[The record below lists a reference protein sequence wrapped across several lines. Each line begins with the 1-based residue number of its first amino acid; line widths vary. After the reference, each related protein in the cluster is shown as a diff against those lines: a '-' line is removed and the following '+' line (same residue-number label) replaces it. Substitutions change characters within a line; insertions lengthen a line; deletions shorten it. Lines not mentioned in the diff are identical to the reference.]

1 MSTGKKIKFAFWVV
15 LAVIIAG
22 FLCYNLPR
30 TDVIQVTGTDT
41 KYTGKSGS
49 GKISTDSTG
58 KGGGGKIQ
66 IQDVRFINTIS
77 RKGKIRV
84 FRNEDTGW
92 GWPPYFKF
100 NSADVAAQAQAF
112 LETEPKPW
120 VLVRYYRWRI
130 NMFSMFPNAISL
142 RTVDKAYSHLPL
154 FNIVFLVALAGITI
168 FVVIRFRRFKRRL
181 RERFGKKS
189 SEPSAKGSS

>member
-1 MSTGKKIKFAFWVV
+1 MSTGKKIKFALWLV
-15 LAVIIAG
+15 LAIIIAG

-30 TDVIQVTGTDT
+30 TDVVQITGTDT

-49 GKISTDSTG
+49 GKISTDTA
-58 KGGGGKIQ
+58 KKGGGKIQ

-77 RKGKIRV
+77 RNGKIRV

-100 NSADVAAQAQAF
+100 NSADVTAQAQAF
-112 LETEPKPW
+112 LETDPKPW
-120 VLVRYYRWRI
+120 VLVRYYGWRI

-142 RTVDKAYSHLPL
+142 RTVDKSYSHFPL
-154 FNIVFLVALAGITI
+154 FNIVLLVTLAGATI
-168 FVVIRFRRFKRRL
+168 FAVIKFRRFKRRFK
-181 RERFGKKS
+181 ERFGKT
-189 SEPSAKGSS
+189 PSDSPSKESP

>member
-30 TDVIQVTGTDT
+30 TDVVQVTGTDT

-66 IQDVRFINTIS
+66 IQAVRYINTIS

-92 GWPPYFKF
+92 GWPPYLKF
-100 NSADVAAQAQAF
+100 NSADVTAQNRT
-112 LETEPKPW
+112 ETVGPG
-120 VLVRYYRWRI
+120 RYYGWRI